1 MSATNFTL
9 KVLGIKDEN
18 ISVSERIDSVV
29 KKGIRHTVIF
39 AKLSYDPDACPVCGT
54 IVDIHFLQSRILWK
68 RIALFQGRS
77 SLKYSISLLKK

>member
-18 ISVSERIDSVV
+18 SSVSERIDSVV

-39 AKLSYDPDACPVCGT
+39 AKLSYDLDACPVCGT
-54 IVDIHFLQSRILWK
+54 INENYTIIK
-68 RIALFQGRS
+68 NCTKIGYCG
-77 SLKYSISLLKK
+77 KELLYFKEGQA